1 VQLAIAY
8 TPEEEGSM
16 ARKKDKREKELD
28 GLVDDLLK
36 DHRPE
41 DILNQDGLVQELT
54 KRLVERVLEGE
65 MTEHLGYEKHA
76 SEGRNGGNSRNGKT
90 SKRIKTGNAEIEVPR
105 DREGDFEPTLV
116 PKGRRRLPG
125 FDDKVIALYARGMTT
140 REIQSGVMEIYG
152 VEVSPSLIS
161 AVTDSVLEDA
171 KAWQSRPL
179 DAVYPIVYLDAIHV
193 KMRASGHVQNTAVYV
208 ALGINLEGCK
218 ELLGLWVGEA
228 EGAKFW
234 LSVLTELK
242 NRGVQDILIASVDG
256 LKGFPEA
263 IGSVYPKTQVQLCIV
278 HMVRNSLRFVSWK
291 ERRVV
296 AKDLR
301 AIYTGST
308 LEGAEQALD
317 AFGAKWDD
325 RFPMITKS
333 WRANWAHL
341 TPFFDYPPDLRKVIY
356 TTNAI
361 ETINAQLR
369 KVVKK
374 KGAFPTPES
383 VRKVMYL
390 AMTRASARWSKP
402 VKDWTAALNH
412 LAVVFEGRVPL

>member
-1 VQLAIAY
+1 
-8 TPEEEGSM
+8 M
-16 ARKKDKREKELD
+16 ARKKSERDVEVDALLD
-28 GLVDDLLK
+28 ELLK
-36 DHRPE
+36 GQRPE
-41 DILNQDGLVQELT
+41 EILNEGGLVQDLT
-54 KRLVERVLEGE
+54 KRLVERALEGE
-65 MTEHLGYEKHA
+65 MTDHLGYEKHA
-76 SEGRNGGNSRNGKT
+76 PEGRDGGNSRNGT
-90 SKRIKTGNAEIEVPR
+90 TRKRIKTGTDEHEIEVPR
-105 DREGDFEPTLV
+105 DRDGDFTPKLV

-140 REIQSGVMEIYG
+140 REIQDGLQEIYG

-161 AVTDSVLEDA
+161 AVTDSVLEDV

-193 KMRASGHVQNTAVYV
+193 KMRSSGHVQNTAVYV
-208 ALGINLEGCK
+208 ALAINLDGKK
-218 ELLGLWVGEA
+218 ELLGLWVGEN

-242 NRGVQDILIASVDG
+242 NRGVQDILIAAVDG

-263 IGSVYPKTQVQLCIV
+263 IESVYPKTQIQLCIV

-291 ERRVV
+291 ERKQV
-296 AKDLR
+296 AADLR
-301 AIYTGST
+301 TIYTAT
-308 LEGAEQALD
+308 TVEAAEQALD
-317 AFGAKWDD
+317 AFGKKWDA

-333 WRANWAHL
+333 WRTNWANI
-341 TPFFDYPPDLRKVIY
+341 TPFFEYPPELRKVIY

-361 ETINAQLR
+361 ESINAQLR

-374 KGAFPTPES
+374 KGAFPTADS

-390 AMTRASARWSKP
+390 AMTRASARWSRP

-412 LAVVFEGRVPL
+412 LTVVFEGRVSI

>member
-1 VQLAIAY
+1 
-8 TPEEEGSM
+8 M

-28 GLVDDLLK
+28 ALVDDLLK

-54 KRLVERVLEGE
+54 KRLVERALEGE

-90 SKRIKTGNAEIEVPR
+90 SKRIKTGNAELEIEVPR

-140 REIQSGVMEIYG
+140 REIQSGLMEIYG

-161 AVTDSVLEDA
+161 AVTDSVLEDV

-228 EGAKFW
+228 EGAKFLAVGAHATQEPRRPGYPGRFGRW
-234 LSVLTELK
+234 PEGIP
-242 NRGVQDILIASVDG
+242 RGDRERVPQDPG
-256 LKGFPEA
+256 P
-263 IGSVYPKTQVQLCIV
+263 IV
-278 HMVRNSLRFVSWK
+278 HRPHGAQFPAVRLV
-291 ERRVV
+291 
-296 AKDLR
+296 
-301 AIYTGST
+301 
-308 LEGAEQALD
+308 EGAPGRSQGSASHLHGVHPGGGR
-317 AFGAKWDD
+317 AGA
-325 RFPMITKS
+325 
-333 WRANWAHL
+333 
-341 TPFFDYPPDLRKVIY
+341 
-356 TTNAI
+356 
-361 ETINAQLR
+361 
-369 KVVKK
+369 
-374 KGAFPTPES
+374 
-383 VRKVMYL
+383 
-390 AMTRASARWSKP
+390 
-402 VKDWTAALNH
+402 
-412 LAVVFEGRVPL
+412 GRVRSQVG